1 MMNIKWRN
9 CIGPDVGCQTNLN
22 LKNENTGT
30 DKLLNIQGFTNIK
43 AANQPTKTIKL
54 THLKKT
60 MYTLHQWTYKHS
72 IEDKRYIFVHE

>member
-30 DKLLNIQGFTNIK
+30 DKLLNIQGFAI
-43 AANQPTKTIKL
+43 
-54 THLKKT
+54 
-60 MYTLHQWTYKHS
+60 
-72 IEDKRYIFVHE
+72 